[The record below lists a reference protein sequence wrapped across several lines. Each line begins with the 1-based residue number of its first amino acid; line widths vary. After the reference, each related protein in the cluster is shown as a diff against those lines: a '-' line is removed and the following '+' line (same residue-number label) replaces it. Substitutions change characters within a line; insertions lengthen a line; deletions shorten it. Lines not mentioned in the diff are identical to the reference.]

1 MYTIL
6 LEKAE
11 AASFVGSTNCIVL
24 TNAHHIN
31 CFIQNPTRMS
41 NELVGMCLGENA
53 AQNSSSNNRLIV
65 ELHQMADA
73 VMQLRGEDK
82 TVKLMQKKDI
92 WNTASGI
99 LTAYKGRSWVMS
111 QLKNPSSFRPLNRS
125 HDLVAA
131 AISGLD
137 STVKRLLETGAEAN
151 ACHDHFGSALHAA
164 AFRDDS
170 TTAELLLHNGAR
182 GKTEE
187 SSYSTV
193 LQVAVS
199 RNARK
204 VIRVFLE
211 GQTCDERTRLELL
224 SEEERGDYGSPLGAA
239 AAKGHEDIARLLLS
253 NCVNV
258 DSKDKLGRTP
268 LFWAATNGREPVVRL
283 LMEQKHRGIA
293 ANPNSTNKF
302 GWTPLAVAIWKC
314 HEPVVRLLV
323 RPREITA
330 EWCNGISPLMWAA
343 EAGHIN
349 IVQLLLDRRN
359 LNADDDDVAG
369 GTALLFAAERG
380 HTEVVRLLLSRPE
393 VDINR
398 VSFGGS
404 HPLLAAFLGKHK
416 GVIHLLL
423 ERMDLRCS
431 DCLKERL
438 LTRAAREDDVLTLR
452 LLFEIHGADPNSKRS
467 DGMTPLLIAAA
478 EGHESAVRQLL
489 KQKDIDLNAKNS
501 HEMTPLMCA
510 SMSNDVGI
518 VRLLLGHDKVNLNL
532 REENGCTAL
541 LMAVENGHERI
552 VRLLLDHDRIDPNLP
567 NNYGVTP
574 MYAAAMTGRKAIVQL
589 LLARRDLTINLK
601 HQDRASP
608 LFVATS
614 QGNYAILR
622 LLVKHAAIHARSKD
636 AVRRTKGKREVTKNT
651 KPKQTKPG
659 QGKGKSS
666 RH

>member
-1 MYTIL
+1 
-6 LEKAE
+6 
-11 AASFVGSTNCIVL
+11 
-24 TNAHHIN
+24 
-31 CFIQNPTRMS
+31 MS
-41 NELVGMCLGENA
+41 NELVGRCLGENA
-53 AQNSSSNNRLIV
+53 AQNSGSNNGLIV
-65 ELHQMADA
+65 ELQQMADA
-73 VMQLRGEDK
+73 VMRLRGEDK
-82 TVKLMQKKDI
+82 TANLIQKKDI
-92 WNTASGI
+92 WNIASGI

-125 HDLVAA
+125 HDLVVAA
-131 AISGLD
+131 VSGLD
-137 STVKRLLETGAEAN
+137 SVVRRLLETRSEAN

-170 TTAELLLHNGAR
+170 TTAEVLLQNGVR
-182 GKTEE
+182 GKKEE

-204 VIRVFLE
+204 VVRVFLE
-211 GQTCDERTRLELL
+211 GQTCNERTRLELL
-224 SEEERGDYGSPLGAA
+224 SEEGEGDYGSPLGAA

-258 DSKDKLGRTP
+258 DSKDKFARTP
-268 LFWAATNGREPVVRL
+268 LFWAAANGRELVVRL
-283 LMEQKHRGIA
+283 LMEQKHCGIA
-293 ANPNSTNKF
+293 ANPNSTDKD
-302 GWTPLAVAIWKC
+302 GWSPLTVAIRRC
-314 HEPVVRLLV
+314 HEPIVRFLV
-323 RPREITA
+323 RPTEITA
-330 EWCNGISPLMWAA
+330 EWCNGISPLMLAA

-359 LNADDDDVAG
+359 LNADDDDAAG
-369 GTALLFAAERG
+369 GTALLYAAERG

-398 VSFGGS
+398 VNFRGM
-404 HPLLAAFLGKHK
+404 HPLLAAFLGHHS

-438 LTRAAREDDVLTLR
+438 LIRAAREDDVLTLR
-452 LLFEIHGADPNSKRS
+452 LLFEIHGANPNSKKS
-467 DGMTPLLIAAA
+467 DGKTLLFVAAG

-489 KQKDIDLNAKNS
+489 KRKDIDPNAQNS
-501 HEMTPLMCA
+501 HEMTPLMFA

-518 VRLLLGHDKVNLNL
+518 VRLLLGHDKVNPNL
-532 REENGCTAL
+532 REENGHTAL

-567 NNYGVTP
+567 NNYGRTP
-574 MYAAAMTGRKAIVQL
+574 LYAAAKTGRKAILQL

-601 HQDRASP
+601 HQDPASP
-608 LFVATS
+608 LFVAAS

-622 LLVKHAAIHARSKD
+622 LLVKQAAIHARSKD
-636 AVRRTKGKREVTKNT
+636 AVRRTKGKREITKNT